1 MIKSTAQKPS
11 HSRLSTLFTCERKYY
26 YGYELGI
33 QPELKIRK
41 DYESRIAPMHGGKA
55 GHAALDAHFKDEN
68 WRDAIHDA
76 WGDIVFRSKG
86 WKWFTVD
93 FLEGVV
99 EQYIDARRPLG
110 LTAGSGG
117 KVIESEL
124 EGLIEIA
131 PGVEIVVKIDLVVEY
146 PDGDFGIVDHKF
158 TTGYLGVAHYAD
170 LAYGYQ
176 LCMYAMAAEKMIGKE
191 VRRGAGNLI
200 WMGKQALNPES
211 EAQRFQWAEDDLRF
225 VYDDARRYECLD
237 WIKEGMRRMLP
248 EGLKDE
254 EIDFWPKSPSR
265 NCNYCD
271 FNDLCA
277 RQGMDRERFMKL
289 HYEEKRYE

>member
-1 MIKSTAQKPS
+1 MIKSTTQKPS

-33 QPELKIRK
+33 SPK
-41 DYESRIAPMHGGKA
+41 DKEFAPMHAGKA
-55 GHAALDAHFKDEN
+55 GHAALDAHFKDED

-76 WGDIVFRSKG
+76 WGDISFRGDYS
-86 WKWFTVD
+86 WLSVD

-99 EQYIDARRPLG
+99 EQYIEARQPLG
-110 LTAGSGG
+110 LSDASGG
-117 KVIESEL
+117 SVIESEL

-131 PGVEIVVKIDLVVEY
+131 SGVEIVVKIDLVVEY
-146 PDGDFGIVDHKF
+146 PNGNLGIVDHKF

-176 LCMYAMAAEKMIGKE
+176 LCMYAMAAEKMIGKP

-200 WMGKQALNPES
+200 WMGKQALNPKS
-211 EAQRFQWAEDDLRF
+211 KAQRFQWAEDDLRF
-225 VYDDARRYECLD
+225 RYDDARREECLR
-237 WIKEGMRRMLP
+237 WIKEGKHRMIYSIAAP
-248 EGLKDE
+248 AEP
-254 EIDFWPKSPSR
+254 IDFWPKSPSR

-277 RQGMDRERFMKL
+277 RQGVDRERFMKL
-289 HYEEKRYE
+289 HYKEKSYE